1 MSHSR
6 VRGTNEYGEPY
17 KREETN
23 AADKTKHQNLHT
35 KLAKKTKYTEENTR
49 PITPTSSEL
58 ESYSPEYLAKINE
71 RDKFK
76 GSGQNCTISGGKK
89 SRKSHNS
96 KKSKK
101 SKKSHTYKRSKRSR
115 R

>member
-1 MSHSR
+1 MSHTG
-6 VRGTNEYGEPY
+6 VRGTDKDGNPY
-17 KREETN
+17 KREETI

-76 GSGQNCTISGGKK
+76 GFGQNCTISGGKK

-96 KKSKK
+96 KKQRK
-101 SKKSHTYKRSKRSR
+101 SKKSHTSKKSKRSR